1 MSPRGWLQLRSP
13 TASPNT
19 VTLTLRTFAPV
30 LLCLA
35 LAGCEDNGTGPSE
48 EIVRFGAQLLPS
60 SVVPP
65 VSGIETGGSGS
76 VTVTFKVKRDNA
88 GSINSAVADFQVTL
102 AGFPVATALT
112 TAHIHR
118 GGPSNNG
125 QVVVD
130 TGLAQGEVVFGNLP
144 VTFTKLGIAVAPA
157 LAQEIFDT
165 PGAFNFDV
173 HSVVNRDGMARGQ
186 LVKQ

>member
-1 MSPRGWLQLRSP
+1 MKLKTL
-13 TASPNT
+13 ASLL
-19 VTLTLRTFAPV
+19 VVCSFAAMAA
-30 LLCLA
+30 CDDSA
-35 LAGCEDNGTGPSE
+35 TSPSE
-48 EIVRFGAQLLPS
+48 ELVRFGAQLLPS

-65 VSGIETGGSGS
+65 VSGIEAGGNGS
-76 VTVTFKVKRDNA
+76 VTITFKVKRSTTGA
-88 GSINSAVADFQVTL
+88 ITSALADFQVNL

-125 QVVVD
+125 LAVVD

-144 VTFTKLGIAVAPA
+144 VTFTKLGISVAPA
-157 LAQEIFDT
+157 LAQEIFDN
-165 PGAFNFDV
+165 PGGFNFDV

>member
-1 MSPRGWLQLRSP
+1 MKPRIL
-13 TASPNT
+13 AS
-19 VTLTLRTFAPV
+19 V
-30 LLCLA
+30 LVVCSLA
-35 LAGCEDNGTGPSE
+35 VMAACDESATSPSE
-48 EIVRFGAQLLPS
+48 EIIRFGAQLLPA

-65 VSGIETGGSGS
+65 VSGIEAGGSGS
-76 VTVTFKVKRDNA
+76 VTITFKVKRSTT
-88 GSINSAVADFQVTL
+88 GEITSAIADFQVTM

-125 QVVVD
+125 LAVVD

-144 VTFTKLGIAVAPA
+144 VSFTKLGISVAPL

-165 PGAFNFDV
+165 PGSFNFDV

-186 LVKQ
+186 LAKQ

>member
-1 MSPRGWLQLRSP
+1 MKLKTLPGLLIVCSLVAMNACDD
-13 TASPNT
+13 TATS
-19 VTLTLRTFAPV
+19 
-30 LLCLA
+30 
-35 LAGCEDNGTGPSE
+35 PSE
-48 EIVRFGAQLLPS
+48 ELVRLGAQLLPA

-65 VSGIETGGSGS
+65 VSGIEAGGSGS
-76 VTVTFKVKRDNA
+76 VTVTFKVKRSTTGA
-88 GSINSAVADFQVTL
+88 ITSTTADFQVTL

-125 QVVVD
+125 LAVVD
-130 TGLAQGEVVFGNLP
+130 TGLAQGEITFGNLP
-144 VTFTKLGIAVAPA
+144 VTFTKLGISVAPA
-157 LAQEIFDT
+157 LAQEIFDS
-165 PGAFNFDV
+165 PGNFYFDV

>member
-1 MSPRGWLQLRSP
+1 MKLRILASLLVISSLAV
-13 TASPNT
+13 TAACDESAT
-19 VTLTLRTFAPV
+19 S
-30 LLCLA
+30 
-35 LAGCEDNGTGPSE
+35 PSE
-48 EIVRFGAQLLPS
+48 EIVRFGAQLLPA

-65 VSGIETGGSGS
+65 VSGIEAGGSGS
-76 VTVTFKVKRDNA
+76 VTITFKVKRSTT
-88 GSINSAVADFQVTL
+88 GEITSALADFQVTL

-125 QVVVD
+125 LAVVD

-144 VTFTKLGIAVAPA
+144 VTFTKLGISVAPL

-165 PGAFNFDV
+165 PGSFNFDV

>member
-1 MSPRGWLQLRSP
+1 MK
-13 TASPNT
+13 
-19 VTLTLRTFAPV
+19 LRTLAS
-30 LLCLA
+30 LLVVCSCLA
-35 LAGCEDNGTGPSE
+35 MAACDESATSPSE

-65 VSGIETGGSGS
+65 VSGIEAGGSGS
-76 VTVTFKVKRDNA
+76 VTITFKVKR
-88 GSINSAVADFQVTL
+88 GTTGEITSALVDFQVNL
-102 AGFPVATALT
+102 AGFPVSTALT
-112 TAHIHR
+112 AAHIHR

-125 QVVVD
+125 LPVVD

-144 VTFTKLGIAVAPA
+144 VTFTKLGISVAPL

-165 PGAFNFDV
+165 PGNFNFDV

-186 LVKQ
+186 LIKQ

>member
-1 MSPRGWLQLRSP
+1 MKLRILGS
-13 TASPNT
+13 
-19 VTLTLRTFAPV
+19 
-30 LLCLA
+30 LLVISSFVAMAACDESA
-35 LAGCEDNGTGPSE
+35 TSPSE
-48 EIVRFGAQLLPS
+48 EIIRFGAQLLPAG
-60 SVVPP
+60 VVPP
-65 VSGIETGGSGS
+65 VSGIEAGGSGS
-76 VTVTFKVKRDNA
+76 VTITFKVKRTTTGEIA
-88 GSINSAVADFQVTL
+88 SALVDFQVTL

-125 QVVVD
+125 LAVVD
-130 TGLAQGEVVFGNLP
+130 TGLAQGEVVFGNIP
-144 VTFTKLGIAVAPA
+144 VTFTKLGISVAPL

-165 PGAFNFDV
+165 PGSFNFDV

>member
-1 MSPRGWLQLRSP
+1 MKLRIL
-13 TASPNT
+13 AS
-19 VTLTLRTFAPV
+19 
-30 LLCLA
+30 LLVISSLA
-35 LAGCEDNGTGPSE
+35 AMAACDDSATSPSE
-48 EIVRFGAQLLPS
+48 ELVRFGAQLLPA

-65 VSGIETGGSGS
+65 VSGIEAGGNGS
-76 VTVTFKVKRDNA
+76 VTITFKVKRTTTGA
-88 GSINSAVADFQVTL
+88 IASALVDFQVTL

-125 QVVVD
+125 LAVVD
-130 TGLAQGEVVFGNLP
+130 TGLAQGEVVFGNMP
-144 VTFTKLGIAVAPA
+144 VTFTKLGISVAPA

-165 PGAFNFDV
+165 PGGFNFDV

>member
-1 MSPRGWLQLRSP
+1 LNPRILVPALLVVVMTACSDSP
-13 TASPNT
+13 
-19 VTLTLRTFAPV
+19 
-30 LLCLA
+30 
-35 LAGCEDNGTGPSE
+35 TGPSE

-60 SVVPP
+60 AVVPP
-65 VSGIETGGSGS
+65 VSGIEAGGSGS

-88 GSINSAVADFQVTL
+88 GAINSAVVDFQVNL
-102 AGFPVATALT
+102 AGFPVSTTLT

-125 QVVVD
+125 PVVVD
-130 TGLAQGEVVFGNLP
+130 TGLAQGEVPPFGNLP
-144 VTFTKLGIAVAPA
+144 VTFNKLGVSVAPA

-165 PGAFNFDV
+165 PGSFNFDV

-186 LVKQ
+186 LIRQ

>member
-1 MSPRGWLQLRSP
+1 MKLPLLSS
-13 TASPNT
+13 
-19 VTLTLRTFAPV
+19 V
-30 LLCLA
+30 LLACA
-35 LAGCEDNGTGPSE
+35 VVAMTGCDDSATAPSE
-48 EIVRFGAQLLPS
+48 EIQRFGAQLLPS

-65 VSGIETGGSGS
+65 VTGIEAGGSGS
-76 VTVTFKVKRDNA
+76 VTITFKVRRSTTGEITTA
-88 GSINSAVADFQVTL
+88 LADFQVNL

-125 QVVVD
+125 LAVVD

-144 VTFTKLGIAVAPA
+144 VTFTKLGVSVAPA

>member
-1 MSPRGWLQLRSP
+1 MKLRILISLLLVCAVAVMAACDD
-13 TASPNT
+13 TA
-19 VTLTLRTFAPV
+19 
-30 LLCLA
+30 
-35 LAGCEDNGTGPSE
+35 TGPSE
-48 EIVRFGAQLLPS
+48 EIVRFGAQLLPA

-65 VSGIETGGSGS
+65 VSGIEANGSGS
-76 VTVTFKVKRDNA
+76 VTITFKVKRDNA
-88 GSINSAVADFQVTL
+88 GAISSALVDFQVTL

-125 QVVVD
+125 LAVVD

-144 VTFTKLGIAVAPA
+144 VTFTKLGISVAPA
-157 LAQEIFDT
+157 LAQEIFDA
-165 PGAFNFDV
+165 PSNFHFDV

>member
-1 MSPRGWLQLRSP
+1 MKRRSLI
-13 TASPNT
+13 S
-19 VTLTLRTFAPV
+19 
-30 LLCLA
+30 LLLVCSVA
-35 LAGCEDNGTGPSE
+35 VMAACDDSATGPSE
-48 EIVRFGAQLLPS
+48 EIVRFGAQLLPA

-65 VSGIETGGSGS
+65 VSGIEANGSGS
-76 VTVTFKVKRDNA
+76 VTITFKVKRDTA
-88 GSINSAVADFQVTL
+88 GAISSALVDFQVTL

-125 QVVVD
+125 LAVVD

-144 VTFTKLGIAVAPA
+144 VTFTKLGISVAPA
-157 LAQEIFDT
+157 LAQEIFDA
-165 PGAFNFDV
+165 PNNFHFDV

>member
-1 MSPRGWLQLRSP
+1 MNLRIL
-13 TASPNT
+13 AS
-19 VTLTLRTFAPV
+19 
-30 LLCLA
+30 LLLVCSMA
-35 LAGCEDNGTGPSE
+35 AMAACDESATSPSE

-60 SVVPP
+60 GVVPP
-65 VSGIETGGSGS
+65 VSGIEAGGSGS
-76 VTVTFKVKRDNA
+76 VTITFKIKRDAA
-88 GSINSAVADFQVTL
+88 GAISSTTVDFQVNL

-112 TAHIHR
+112 TSHIHR

-125 QVVVD
+125 LAVVD

-144 VTFTKLGIAVAPA
+144 VTFTKLGISVAPA
-157 LAQEIFDT
+157 LAQEIFDN
-165 PGAFNFDV
+165 PGGFNFDV

>member
-1 MSPRGWLQLRSP
+1 MKLRILS
-13 TASPNT
+13 A
-19 VTLTLRTFAPV
+19 
-30 LLCLA
+30 LLLVCSMA
-35 LAGCEDNGTGPSE
+35 MMAACDDSATSPSE
-48 EIVRFGAQLLPS
+48 EIIRFGAQLLPS
-60 SVVPP
+60 GVVPP
-65 VSGIETGGSGS
+65 VSGIEAGGSGS
-76 VTVTFKVKRDNA
+76 VTITFKVKRSTT
-88 GSINSAVADFQVTL
+88 GEITSALADFQVTL

-125 QVVVD
+125 LAVVD

-144 VTFTKLGIAVAPA
+144 VTFTKVGISVAPL

-165 PGAFNFDV
+165 PGNFNFDV

-186 LVKQ
+186 LVRQ

>member
-1 MSPRGWLQLRSP
+1 MKLRILAFLLLICAIAA
-13 TASPNT
+13 TA
-19 VTLTLRTFAPV
+19 A
-30 LLCLA
+30 
-35 LAGCEDNGTGPSE
+35 CEDSATSPSE
-48 EIVRFGAQLLPS
+48 EIVRFGAQLLPA

-65 VSGIETGGSGS
+65 VTGIESNGSGS
-76 VTVTFKVKRDNA
+76 VTITFKVKRNA
-88 GSINSAVADFQVTL
+88 TGEITSALADFQVNL

-125 QVVVD
+125 LAVVD

-144 VTFTKLGIAVAPA
+144 VTFTKLGISVAPP

-165 PGAFNFDV
+165 PGSFYFDV

-186 LVKQ
+186 LIKQ

>member
-1 MSPRGWLQLRSP
+1 VTIKLR
-13 TASPNT
+13 
-19 VTLTLRTFAPV
+19 TLTPV
-30 LLCLA
+30 LLVIVGLA
-35 LAGCEDNGTGPSE
+35 AACADSSTAPSE

-65 VSGIETGGSGS
+65 VTGIESGGTGS
-76 VTVTFKVKRDNA
+76 VTITFKVKRNTA
-88 GSINSAVADFQVTL
+88 GEVTSAVADFQVTL

-112 TAHIHR
+112 TAHVHR

-125 QVVVD
+125 LAVVD

-144 VTFTKLGIAVAPA
+144 VTFTKLGISVAPA
-157 LAQEIFDT
+157 LAQEIFDN
-165 PGAFNFDV
+165 PGNFYFDV

-186 LVKQ
+186 LIRQ

>member
-1 MSPRGWLQLRSP
+1 MKPRTL
-13 TASPNT
+13 AS
-19 VTLTLRTFAPV
+19 
-30 LLCLA
+30 LLVVSCLA
-35 LAGCEDNGTGPSE
+35 MAACDESATSPSE

-65 VSGIETGGSGS
+65 VSGIEAGGSGS
-76 VTVTFKVKRDNA
+76 VTITFKVKR
-88 GSINSAVADFQVTL
+88 GTTGEITSAVVDFQVNL
-102 AGFPVATALT
+102 AGFPVSTALT

-125 QVVVD
+125 LPVVD

-144 VTFTKLGIAVAPA
+144 VTFTKLGISVAPL

-165 PGAFNFDV
+165 PGNFNFDV

-186 LVKQ
+186 LIKQ

>member
-1 MSPRGWLQLRSP
+1 MTFNRR
-13 TASPNT
+13 
-19 VTLTLRTFAPV
+19 VFAP
-30 LLCLA
+30 LLLFVA
-35 LAGCEDNGTGPSE
+35 LAACDDTGTPPSE

-65 VSGIETGGSGS
+65 VSGIEAGGSGS
-76 VTVTFKVKRDNA
+76 VLVTFKVKRDNA
-88 GSINSAVADFQVTL
+88 GAINSAIADFQVTL

-125 QVVVD
+125 LVVVD

-144 VTFTKLGIAVAPA
+144 VTFTKLGISVNPT

-165 PGAFNFDV
+165 PGSFNFDV

-186 LVKQ
+186 LARQ